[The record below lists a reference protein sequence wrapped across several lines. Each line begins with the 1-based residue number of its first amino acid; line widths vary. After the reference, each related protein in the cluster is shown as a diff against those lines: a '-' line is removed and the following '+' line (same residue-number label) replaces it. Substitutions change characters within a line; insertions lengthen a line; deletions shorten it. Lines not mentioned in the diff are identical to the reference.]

1 MFDENSDLN
10 NVLRVYAPAKINLH
24 LEILGI
30 RNDGYHELAMVMQS
44 IDLTDELY
52 FKERK
57 DNLINLETDDKNLRT
72 NEENLIIKAA
82 NLLKGRTKELVAG
95 VDIYL
100 RKRIPIG
107 AGLAGG
113 SSDGMGAL
121 VGLNKFW
128 QLGFSEKELES
139 FASELGSDMPFCLK
153 GGTQLCFGRGGDLE
167 AFAGDLSS
175 MAVLLVKDP
184 LVSISTPW
192 AYKRYREMHG
202 KNYMNSEYEFDERRK
217 CLRDSNWLH
226 SLSSNPPEIRNDLQK
241 IIESEVNAVKRSLDL
256 LYSFPGSLAV
266 SMSGSGPSCFALY
279 SDLNEARAIFENNQ
293 MRIQDAGLKSWFC
306 PLRSRG
312 VSFDQ

>member
-44 IDLTDELY
+44 IELTDELY

-217 CLRDSNWLH
+217 CLRDSNWLQ

-241 IIESEVNAVKRSLDL
+241 IIESEVKAVKRSLDL
-256 LYSFPGSLAV
+256 LYSFPGSIAV
-266 SMSGSGPSCFALY
+266 AMSGSGPSCFALY
-279 SDLNEARAIFENNQ
+279 SDLNEARAVFEHNQ
-293 MRIQDAGLKSWFC
+293 MRNQEAGLKCWCS